1 MKFWAKHIAMFFL
14 LLIGAGRMSAQE
26 SLLDKVY
33 ERLSSSCAEIT
44 YKYTSEV
51 SGTKLNGSGVLQLQ
65 GNLWHNDGNG
75 LVIWC
80 DGKTVW
86 TADMLAEEVIIDSVT
101 DDGNDDLTNPA
112 LMFVRMNEL
121 FNLKKTVEGKDGL
134 TRVFILEPKSD
145 VGIEYF
151 NVEILKSDATIRSAS
166 FALEDG
172 NEVKLTISSMSYL
185 QKKPVSAF
193 RPSQTFDSSW
203 IVTDLR

>member
-1 MKFWAKHIAMFFL
+1 MKLLVKHIAVFFL
-14 LLIGAGRMSAQE
+14 LLFGAGRISAQD

-33 ERLSSSCAEIT
+33 DKLASSCAEIA

-51 SGTKLNGSGVLQLQ
+51 SGVKLNGSGVLQVQ

-86 TADMLAEEVIIDSVT
+86 TADMLAEEVIIDSVS

-112 LMFVRMNEL
+112 LMFVRMKEL
-121 FNLKKTVEGKDGL
+121 FDLKKTVEGKDGL
-134 TRVFILEPKSD
+134 SRIFILEPKSD
-145 VGIEYF
+145 VEIEYF
-151 NVEILKSDATIRSAS
+151 NVEILKSDATIRTAS

-172 NEVKLTISSMSYL
+172 SEVKLAITSMSFL
-185 QKKPVSAF
+185 QKKPASAF

>member
-1 MKFWAKHIAMFFL
+1 MKFWVKYIAIFFL
-14 LLIGAGRMSAQE
+14 LFFEAGRISAQE

-33 ERLSSSCAEIT
+33 GKLSSSCAEIT
-44 YKYTSEV
+44 YKYISEV
-51 SGTKLNGSGVLQLQ
+51 SGAKLNGSGVLQVQ
-65 GNLWHNDGNG
+65 GDLWHNEGNG

-86 TADMLAEEVIIDSVT
+86 TADMHAEEVIIDSVA

-112 LMFVRMNEL
+112 LMFVKMKEL
-121 FNLKKTVEGKDGL
+121 FDLKKIVEGKDGL
-134 TRVFILEPKSD
+134 SRIFILEPKSD

-151 NVEILKSDATIRSAS
+151 NVEILMSDATIRAAS

-172 NEVKLTISSMSYL
+172 SEVKLTISSMSFL